1 MEYLTELINWLR
13 TLHSDEGVRAL
24 IAWGG
29 LSILIAIVF
38 AETGLLAGFFLPGDS
53 LLVTAGVVCA
63 GAFPGLPPLNIW
75 LTNLLLVLAAVIGD
89 QVGYGLGKSAGR
101 AIYKRPDTRF
111 FKKKYLYEAQEL
123 YANKGGS
130 SLIIARFVPVM
141 RTFVPFIAG
150 VAQMPYRSFV
160 AYNVVGGVLWVTSLL
175 WVGYLLGL
183 SPLAEQAHRVILLV
197 IVVSVLPCCGKS
209 TSGGS
214 TRRGATDLRPRAPTA
229 PTATPGVQRPDAW
242 RRWPSSRSACRR
254 SGRRCSSATCP
265 ASVRGCRASVAA
277 AWHCTSRASRCSAG
291 SRCCRRMRQ
300 PSSAAGRSAIA
311 SAPGGPGGLRPRR
324 RDQLR
329 LGPRLSVAHATAL
342 LADGRAGWP
351 CATRWWGDPGGRPC
365 SWSA

>member
-123 YANKGGS
+123 YARKGGS
-130 SLIIARFVPVM
+130 SLIVARFVPVM

-160 AYNVVGGVLWVTSLL
+160 AYNVIGGVLWVTSLL

-197 IVVSVLPCCGKS
+197 IVVSVLPLLWEVYK
-209 TSGGS
+209 
-214 TRRGATDLRPRAPTA
+214 
-229 PTATPGVQRPDAW
+229 
-242 RRWPSSRSACRR
+242 RW
-254 SGRRCSSATCP
+254 
-265 ASVRGCRASVAA
+265 
-277 AWHCTSRASRCSAG
+277 
-291 SRCCRRMRQ
+291 
-300 PSSAAGRSAIA
+300 
-311 SAPGGPGGLRPRR
+311 
-324 RDQLR
+324 
-329 LGPRLSVAHATAL
+329 AHAT
-342 LADGRAGWP
+342 GRG
-351 CATRWWGDPGGRPC
+351 
-365 SWSA
+365 

>member
-1 MEYLTELINWLR
+1 MLDVRRVVATRLFCMEYLTELINWLR

-29 LSILIAIVF
+29 LSVLIAVVF

-123 YANKGGS
+123 YATKGGS

-160 AYNVVGGVLWVTSLL
+160 AYNVAGGVLWVTSLL

-183 SPLAEQAHRVILLV
+183 SPLAEQAHRVILL
-197 IVVSVLPCCGKS
+197 IIIVSVLPLLWEVYKRWKHS
-209 TSGGS
+209 T
-214 TRRGATDLRPRAPTA
+214 
-229 PTATPGVQRPDAW
+229 
-242 RRWPSSRSACRR
+242 
-254 SGRRCSSATCP
+254 GR
-265 ASVRGCRASVAA
+265 
-277 AWHCTSRASRCSAG
+277 
-291 SRCCRRMRQ
+291 
-300 PSSAAGRSAIA
+300 
-311 SAPGGPGGLRPRR
+311 
-324 RDQLR
+324 D
-329 LGPRLSVAHATAL
+329 
-342 LADGRAGWP
+342 
-351 CATRWWGDPGGRPC
+351 
-365 SWSA
+365 